1 MYLLFRDHNMR
12 PSTVYNMKP
21 GEREVIRA
29 FIHYELEE
37 KKREYE
43 AMRGD

>member
-1 MYLLFRDHNMR
+1 MR

-37 KKREYE
+37 RET
-43 AMRGD
+43 RV

>member
-12 PSTVYNMKP
+12 PSTVYDMKP

-29 FIHYELEE
+29 FVHYELEE

>member
-12 PSTVYNMKP
+12 PSTVYDMKP
-21 GEREVIRA
+21 GEKEVIRA
-29 FIHYELEE
+29 FISYELEE

>member
-1 MYLLFRDHNMR
+1 MR

-37 KKREYE
+37 KKKEYE

>member
-21 GEREVIRA
+21 GEKEVIRA
-29 FIHYELEE
+29 FLIYELEE
-37 KKREYE
+37 KERELE
-43 AMRGD
+43 AMKGD